1 LSADRGD
8 EQGRTINAIV
18 MRLACKVDEWSKLRE
33 EIIACKAC
41 SRLVSYREE
50 IAREK
55 RAAFRAEEYWGK
67 PLPGFGDQNAQL
79 LIVGLAPAA
88 HGGNRTGRVFTG
100 DSSGSFLMSGL
111 HAHGFAN
118 QPKSDRAGD
127 GLQLTNAFILAIV
140 RCAPPDNKPLPSEI
154 INCRTFLM
162 REAQLLT
169 NIKAVLALGKIAMEG
184 YLKAFHADQPPQ
196 PKPVFRHGAEYQ
208 LGGHRLF
215 VSYHP
220 SRQNTQTGKL
230 TPEMFGDVIASIQ
243 EYLGPR

>member
-1 LSADRGD
+1 VLVQHYR
-8 EQGRTINAIV
+8 IV
-18 MRLACKVDEWSKLRE
+18 MRVTAKVDEWLKLRDQ
-33 EIIACKAC
+33 IVSCKAC
-41 SRLVSYREE
+41 DRLVLYREQ

-55 RAAFRAEEYWGK
+55 RAAFRDEKYWGK

-100 DSSGSFLMSGL
+100 DSSGSFLMTGL

-118 QPKSDRAGD
+118 QPKSDHVGD

-154 INCRTFLM
+154 LNCRSFLI
-162 REAQLLT
+162 RETHLLS
-169 NIKAVLALGKIAMEG
+169 NVKAVLALGKIAMEG
-184 YLKAFHADQPPQ
+184 YLKAFHTDNPPV
-196 PKPVFRHGAEYQ
+196 PKPVFKHGAEYQ
-208 LGGHRLF
+208 LDQRRLF

-230 TPEMFGDVIASIQ
+230 TPKMFGDVIASIQ
-243 EYLGPR
+243 EYLGR